1 MSLIN
6 TCSTAA
12 AALLKNTE
20 NRTSS
25 RPTYDIFLACFALC
39 SFLGLLKQFFVYKT
53 CTIPMFWK
61 NSRDRGGVGQH
72 QQCCHWFS
80 FEFMPAIL
88 GWCELWCAGAKWGF
102 PLFVFLGHRPW
113 LWHSSPTHYF
123 DWQIKGGRRRQQC
136 DTFRNPRKIREYL
149 ILGLGLNAQWFFLQA
164 HFKRVPIT
172 LLCVLC
178 MSSTNWFREC
188 SSSALIC
195 STHHWQI
202 RW

>member
-61 NSRDRGGVGQH
+61 NSWDRGGVGQH
-72 QQCCHWFS
+72 QCCHWFS

-123 DWQIKGGRRRQQC
+123 DWQIKGGKKKATVRHLQKPTQNQRIS
-136 DTFRNPRKIREYL
+136 DFGF
-149 ILGLGLNAQWFFLQA
+149 GL
-164 HFKRVPIT
+164 
-172 LLCVLC
+172 
-178 MSSTNWFREC
+178 EC
-188 SSSALIC
+188 SMIFSSSSL
-195 STHHWQI
+195 
-202 RW
+202 